1 METIKENI
9 TATAMEQFKRL
20 GIRNVSIDSVCAEIR
35 ISKKTF
41 YQYFESKETLIRE
54 ALHFEQLNNVEKF
67 TKAVKDKNAIEVF
80 IYTIKEIR
88 RFNENESFI
97 LWHDLKKYYP
107 ALHQELE
114 SRKSEML
121 RTGFSFNISQGI
133 SEGFYRED
141 IDIEMLSFFHS
152 VIMKNAF
159 EEMIQ
164 ADKKY
169 SLKRI
174 VDFFIDLMIHF
185 IVNEKGMR
193 YLQENYYDTK

>member
-97 LWHDLKKYYP
+97 LWHD
-107 ALHQELE
+107 
-114 SRKSEML
+114 
-121 RTGFSFNISQGI
+121 I
-133 SEGFYRED
+133 
-141 IDIEMLSFFHS
+141 
-152 VIMKNAF
+152 
-159 EEMIQ
+159 
-164 ADKKY
+164 
-169 SLKRI
+169 
-174 VDFFIDLMIHF
+174 
-185 IVNEKGMR
+185 
-193 YLQENYYDTK
+193 

>member
-1 METIKENI
+1 
-9 TATAMEQFKRL
+9 
-20 GIRNVSIDSVCAEIR
+20 
-35 ISKKTF
+35 
-41 YQYFESKETLIRE
+41 
-54 ALHFEQLNNVEKF
+54 
-67 TKAVKDKNAIEVF
+67 
-80 IYTIKEIR
+80 
-88 RFNENESFI
+88 
-97 LWHDLKKYYP
+97 
-107 ALHQELE
+107 
-114 SRKSEML
+114 ML